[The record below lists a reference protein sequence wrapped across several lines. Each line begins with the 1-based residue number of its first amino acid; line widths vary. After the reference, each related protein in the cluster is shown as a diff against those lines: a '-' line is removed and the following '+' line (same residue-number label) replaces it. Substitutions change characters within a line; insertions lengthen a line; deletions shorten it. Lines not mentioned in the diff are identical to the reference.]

1 MRIPNRVLSTRG
13 TAAPSA
19 IAAQAGDV
27 SVYEDAPKPSHVAR
41 PRGYPAVAGLLLIAL
56 SFYGYFLGYEK
67 GFTAGATEMKALCE
81 SQMPAL
87 GEAIQ
92 RLSAGNWTNAQPQAS
107 ELIAARIDLSDSE
120 ARQDR

>member
-1 MRIPNRVLSTRG
+1 MPNRVLSTRG
-13 TAAPSA
+13 IAAPSA
-19 IAAQAGDV
+19 IAAPNGDV
-27 SVYEDAPKPSHVAR
+27 SGYEDRPERSRAAR
-41 PRGYPAVAGLLLIAL
+41 PRGYPAIAGLLLVAL
-56 SFYGYFLGYEK
+56 SFSGYFLGYQK
-67 GFTAGATEMKALCE
+67 GFTAGATEMKTLCE

-92 RLSAGNWTNAQPQAS
+92 KLSAGTWTNAQPQAS